1 MSTYILLLKWT
12 EEGIKTVKEA
22 QSRVEHFRTLY
33 KSLGAEIKM
42 FYFVFGRYDMIAI
55 VEAPSDEVMGKA
67 VLSVGKFG
75 AARGETLKAFTEA
88 EAYEIIKG
96 LQ

>member
-12 EEGIKTVKEA
+12 EEGIKTVKDA
-22 QSRVEHFRTLY
+22 SQRVDRFRNLF

-55 VEAPSDEVMGKA
+55 VEAPSDEVIAKA
-67 VLSVGKFG
+67 ALSVGKFG
-75 AARGETLKAFTEA
+75 AARGETVKAFTEA
-88 EAYEIIKG
+88 EGYEIIKG